1 MIKLFGHP
9 GSTCTRKVLCTMNEL
24 GVSHE
29 FELVDLAKGE
39 HKLEAN
45 LKRQP
50 FGKIPSF
57 EDGDVRLFESRTICR
72 YLSDAHGQG
81 KLTPADAAGRARMN
95 LAIDI
100 EASYFTPH
108 AMTFIYEHI
117 FKRPQ
122 GDEKLAAAGKQ
133 LDVALKVMDTELGK
147 NTFLGSSTMTLA
159 DIGYMPY
166 VEYLMATP
174 AKAHLEKFPNVM
186 AWWQRVSER
195 PTWKKVSG
203 KG

>member
-1 MIKLFGHP
+1 MKVFGHP
-9 GSTCTRKVLCTMNEL
+9 MSTCTRKVLMTLAET
-24 GVSHE
+24 GTPHE
-29 FELVDLAKGE
+29 MVMVDLAKGE
-39 HKLEAN
+39 HKAAEHVA
-45 LKRQP
+45 RQP
-50 FGKIPSF
+50 FGQLPAI
-57 EDGDVRLFESRTICR
+57 EDDGFGMYESRAIIR
-72 YLSDAHGQG
+72 YLDDKAGH
-81 KLTPADAAGRARMN
+81 KLTPKGAREKAVMEQW
-95 LAIDI
+95 ISVETSD
-100 EASYFTPH
+100 FTPH